1 VEKILKKLLCF
12 LLIPFISMTVICA
25 AGDSP
30 AAAKPEKLYEQ
41 LRDIKFSGKAVPV
54 KNLVLKRDA
63 AVFTFKEGTFYVLE
77 TVDDRCT
84 GAVFMGTGE
93 ISMTPVL
100 KVEQQHLEHLT
111 GGPSIT
117 ETFSKM
123 VLRFTDESF
132 KEITAS
138 GDVKD
143 MSPVSKAESYFKKH
157 TKLIRKGK
165 KYLRP
170 NIAVSLLRYNLDLRL
185 LMDITAMTPPRG
197 GGFFYAFFNGK
208 KYGDMMFTFDPLGA
222 RFAAPEEVMLACLG
236 KKNLGIWT
244 AEHRREFYSQNSGAG
259 SADNHRLVD
268 MEHYDIDAV
277 TSREDLVVVV
287 TARFKALVDGLR
299 VLPLELFPKL
309 RMITV
314 TDTAAG
320 ILPFIQEKYDEDAD
334 FAIIFPEGLQKGKQY
349 TVTFE
354 YGGREAVR
362 DEGGGNF
369 TLVARST
376 WYPNTGLGDRATYN
390 MTFRTPAD
398 LDVVATGKLVE
409 NEIKGKTRIS
419 RWKSDIPLVV
429 AGFNYGQFKKSVIKE
444 EKSNVTIESYAN
456 INVPDMIEGLK
467 RQIDEYE
474 RSTGVPSGITLGN
487 LDTAKLMGRV
497 RAEAQAAVMLYTDMY
512 GPMPFDRVAVSQQ
525 PFPHFGQA
533 WPTLVYMPIIA
544 YFSGT
549 HLSQLDLISSLNFV
563 KYVCAHE
570 IGHQWWGHAVGWKSY
585 RSQWI
590 GEAFSQLSASLFV
603 QAVYKNA
610 KFIEFW
616 RDLRKDVLTK
626 NRMRKCPAKIGS
638 VTLGYRLD
646 TARTGYVGDAVT
658 YAKGAFVAHMLR
670 MMMSDHKTGDARF
683 SAMLKDFFKTY
694 YHRDVSTEDF
704 KRVVEKH
711 MTPAMNLDGNGKMD
725 WFFNQWILGT
735 NIPHYTLD
743 YRLEKAPDGKFKLA
757 CKVTQSKVDDSFKMR
772 VPIYLVFHNNRVF
785 RLGSVVV
792 KGNGTSQELK
802 VLLPKKPKRVLLCA
816 FEDVLCTIKGRN

>member
-1 VEKILKKLLCF
+1 MQKSLKKMLCL
-12 LLIPFISMTVICA
+12 LLILFISMTVLCA

-30 AAAKPEKLYEQ
+30 APAKPEQLYEQ
-41 LRDIKFSGKAVPV
+41 LRDIKFSGRAIPV
-54 KNLVLKRDA
+54 NNLVLKRDA
-63 AVFTFKEGTFYVLE
+63 AVFTFKEGTFYGLE
-77 TVDDRCT
+77 TVDGHFS

-93 ISMTPVL
+93 FSMTPVL
-100 KVEQQHLEHLT
+100 NVEQRHLEHLT
-111 GGPSIT
+111 GGPSIR
-117 ETFSKM
+117 ESFSKM
-123 VLRFTDESF
+123 VLRFTDGTYS
-132 KEITAS
+132 EITAS

-143 MSPVSKAESYFKKH
+143 MPSASRAESYFKKH

-170 NIAVSLLRYNLDLRL
+170 NIAASLLKYNLDLRL
-185 LMDITAMTPPRG
+185 LMDITATAPLCG

-208 KYGDMMFTFDPLGA
+208 RYGDMMFTIDPLGA
-222 RFAAPEEVMLACLG
+222 RFVAPEEVLLACLG
-236 KKNLGIWT
+236 NKNLGVWV
-244 AEHRREFYSQNSGAG
+244 AEHRQEFYRHGSDAG
-259 SADNHRLVD
+259 EADNHRLVD

-277 TSREDLVVVV
+277 TRKEQLDVVV

-309 RMITV
+309 RMIMV
-314 TDTAAG
+314 IDTAAG
-320 ILPFIQEKYDEDAD
+320 ILPYIQEKYNEDAD
-334 FAIIFPEGLQKGKQY
+334 FAIIFPEGLKKGKQY

-354 YGGREAVR
+354 YGGNKAVR
-362 DEGGGNF
+362 NEGGGNF
-369 TLVARST
+369 TLMARST
-376 WYPNTGLGDRATYN
+376 WYPNTGFGDRATYN
-390 MTFRTPAD
+390 MTFKTPSE
-398 LDVVATGKLVE
+398 LEVVATGRPVGS
-409 NEIKGKTRIS
+409 EIKGKTRIS

-429 AGFNYGQFKKSVIKE
+429 AGFNYGQFKKSVIKD

-456 INVPDMIEGLK
+456 INVPDMLESLR

-474 RSTGVPSGITLGN
+474 RITGQPLGFTLGS
-487 LDTAKLMGRV
+487 LDTVKLMDRV
-497 RAEAQAAVMLYTDMY
+497 QAEARAAVMLYTDMY

-549 HLSQLDLISSLNFV
+549 HLSQLDLTSSLSFI

-590 GEAFSQLSASLFV
+590 GEAFSQLSASLFA

-610 KFIEFW
+610 KFIKFW
-616 RDLRKDVLTK
+616 RDLRNDVLAK

-638 VTLGYRLD
+638 ITLGYRLD

-658 YAKGAFVAHMLR
+658 YAKGAFAAHMLR

-694 YHRDVSTEDF
+694 YNRDVSTEDF
-704 KRVVEKH
+704 KRMVEKH
-711 MTPAMNLDGNGKMD
+711 MTRQMDLDGNGKMD
-725 WFFNQWILGT
+725 WFFNQWIHGT
-735 NIPHYTLD
+735 KIPNYALD
-743 YRLEKAPDGKFKLA
+743 YKLEKAPDGKFKLT
-757 CKVTQSKVDDSFKMR
+757 CKVTQSKVDESFKMW
-772 VPIYLVFHNNRVF
+772 VPIYLIFHNNRVF

-792 KGNGTSQELK
+792 KGNNTSQELK
-802 VLLPKKPKRVLLCA
+802 VMLPKKPKHVLLCA
-816 FEDVLCTIKGRN
+816 FEDVLCTVKGRD